1 MAPKNPRMAEI
12 VHQVPNQLGN
22 ELKQK
27 SGVFLKLQEKSE
39 QLTLDGSLISYPEK
53 SYISDNI
60 RSENVW

>member
-1 MAPKNPRMAEI
+1 MAPKNPRVAEI

-39 QLTLDGSLISYPEK
+39 KLVYKYIYIYPRFKEIIEAK
-53 SYISDNI
+53 VREY
-60 RSENVW
+60 